1 MKKTWTLL
9 LGSLALLFSC
19 STPSEQE
26 EVAAGASLSG
36 LWLAHID
43 MPAYSLPF
51 ELEFE
56 PSPEGTLVYAR
67 NADER
72 LLLDRVDQQGDS
84 LIISMGVF
92 DAGLHLAP
100 QADGTLRG
108 RFTKYDVPGYSWP
121 FRARTKQAADTRFPV
136 HFDPSVDFSGRYRV
150 TFRHEN
156 GSSYEAIAL
165 LEQEGSLLTGTFLTA
180 LGDYRFLEGRVEGDA
195 FRLSTFNGSHLFY
208 FEGNY
213 RDRNNFTG
221 IFRSGPSY
229 LESYS
234 ATRDADFQLPDADTL
249 TQLQEGE
256 EQFDFTFPDLEGN
269 PVSLSD
275 PEFANKVVLVTL
287 FGSWCPNCMDETAY
301 LASWLKT
308 QDEREVAVIALA
320 FERKDDF
327 NYAVERVKKSKERFQ
342 ADFPFLIAGE
352 SNKQKAAEKLPQLS
366 AVIAFPTLIYLDRQH
381 RVRKIHTG
389 FSGPGTGEVYTAWTQ
404 QHEAFVQRLLAE

>member
-1 MKKTWTLL
+1 MGHQTEEEATA
-9 LGSLALLFSC
+9 SLA
-19 STPSEQE
+19 
-26 EVAAGASLSG
+26 GH
-36 LWLAHID
+36 WLAHID
-43 MPAYSLPF
+43 MPEHSLPF

-56 PSPEGTLVYAR
+56 TTADGTLVYAH
-67 NADER
+67 NAEER
-72 LLLDRVDQQGDS
+72 LLLDRLEQQGDS
-84 LIISMGVF
+84 LVITMGVF
-92 DAGLHLAP
+92 DAGIHLAP

-121 FRARTKQAADTRFPV
+121 FRARAKQEADTRFPV
-136 HFDPSVDFSGRYRV
+136 NFSPSVDFSGRYRV

-165 LEQEGSLLTGTFLTA
+165 LDQKGSLLTGTFLTA

-208 FEGNY
+208 FEGNF
-213 RDRNNFTG
+213 RDSQSFTG
-221 IFRSGPSY
+221 TFRSGPTY
-229 LESYS
+229 KETYS
-234 ATRDADFQLPDADTL
+234 ATRDADFQLPDADSL
-249 TQLQEGE
+249 TQLREGE
-256 EQFDFTFPDLEGN
+256 EQLQFTFPDLEGN

-308 QDEREVAVIALA
+308 QEEKDVAVIALA

-327 NYAVERVKKSKERFQ
+327 DYAAARVKKSKERFQ

-366 AVIAFPTLIYLDRQH
+366 AVIAFPTLIYLDREH

-389 FSGPGTGEVYTAWTQ
+389 FSGPGTGELYTAWTQ